1 VPLKVRGIQ
10 MADKKFSDY
19 YADDEDFTIDPITL
33 TDEDGVEHQFELVD
47 TLEKNGITYVAL
59 ITDPETPEEALES
72 DGNLVIMKIV
82 EEEGGQEVLELI
94 EDDDEFEEISD
105 IFKDRL
111 GDIYDIEDDDDFDE
125 DGDKD

>member
-1 VPLKVRGIQ
+1 